1 MTARLQES
9 LAEMLLG
16 FHDLEDLEQIKS
28 LVESANKGSASGA
41 NHFVENAGQAVQP
54 HDLKNFLRM
63 YPMAQAMVA
72 MVRHYE
78 LNKETDTLKV
88 VLESLLEGLEEREAN
103 ETLH

>member
-1 MTARLQES
+1 MRAQLQES

-16 FHDLEDLEQIKS
+16 FNDLDDLEQIKS
-28 LVESANKGSASGA
+28 LVDSANKGSASGA
-41 NHFVENAGQAVQP
+41 NHFVEHSGQAVQP
-54 HDLKNFLRM
+54 HDLKNFLRI

-88 VLESLLEGLEEREAN
+88 VLESLLEDLEEREAN